1 MKRLLSI
8 TFVIMLFTLSLGSAF
23 ASSLDLSTLTDDE
36 LMNLP
41 QKVAAEMIARGL
53 IKSAKLGSGKYTV
66 GKDIP
71 AGAYIIK
78 NEYKYS
84 MNIHVK
90 SSSGKTVYNLALWS
104 TGEETGKID
113 LSEGDVLDINGNI
126 LLTVYTGV
134 VWE

>member
-1 MKRLLSI
+1 MKRFLAVILAALL
-8 TFVIMLFTLSLGSAF
+8 LTLTICSAL
-23 ASSLDLSTLTDDE
+23 AETIDLTALTDDE
-36 LMNLP
+36 LINLP
-41 QKVAAEMIARGL
+41 QAIAAEMISRGL
-53 IKSAKLGSGKYTV
+53 VKSAKLGSGKYTV

-90 SSSGKTVYNLALWS
+90 NSAGKNVYNLALWK